1 MIIKWFKSLFKK
13 KLKHQWI
20 IRHDRATDSMY
31 FGPFK
36 SMTEADAFIFK
47 FENHTTKGYSAGLT
61 LLLNP
66 NVTPEEWW
74 YNPLDSLIKN
84 HSYLFKSEFKKPESS
99 QPSHCSKEYCADP
112 DNLDAFYWEDE
123 NSRGLSCGTCHETI
137 SSETYN
143 EDKSIEYYMKE
154 FKN

>member
-1 MIIKWFKSLFKK
+1 MNGAL
-13 KLKHQWI
+13 
-20 IRHDRATDSMY
+20 
-31 FGPFK
+31 
-36 SMTEADAFIFK
+36 
-47 FENHTTKGYSAGLT
+47 SAAISISCFCEISQIVLY
-61 LLLNP
+61 L
-66 NVTPEEWW
+66 
-74 YNPLDSLIKN
+74 LIKKSFAN
-84 HSYLFKSEFKKPESS
+84 FLLDGFFEKRSAFGSLSIQVSPTVKSEFKKPESS

-123 NSRGLSCGTCHETI
+123 DSRGLSCGTCHETI